1 MTLRE
6 LFDRLGGQ
14 SAVARERGVSR
25 GAVSH
30 WVQADVLPSDHH
42 IAIWRMALAAGLDW
56 EPPGA
61 AELRPLLAAQ
71 MCPPTETQPKSEA
84 A

>member
-1 MTLRE
+1 MDAAQLIK
-6 LFDRLGGQ
+6 DLGGP
-14 SAVARERGVSR
+14 AKLAAAL
-25 GAVSH
+25 GAPANTIAYWGH
-30 WVQADVLPSDHH
+30 RNKIPADRWLEV
-42 IAIWRMALAAGLDW
+42 WRLALAAGLDW

-71 MCPPTETQPKSEA
+71 MCPPAETQPKSEA